1 MDEGEVKVFWENIV
15 VFCWENNVS
24 FVDDSFFFGF
34 EFVGFFVGD
43 SVQQCVRQW
52 LWFQEINCF
61 VFRDYRVMW
70 FVFYML

>member
-43 SVQQCVRQW
+43 SV
-52 LWFQEINCF
+52 
-61 VFRDYRVMW
+61 
-70 FVFYML
+70 